1 MTRVLTKEHAQTARE
16 FLHAGARELA
26 SGDELQGSEK
36 MWGAA
41 SHAIMAVAQQRSWPY
56 GNHRAMVNAARR
68 IADELNDDGLRAG
81 LAAAQHFHANFY
93 HGFMENEDVE
103 PNAELVRRF
112 VDRMLT
118 LSA

>member
-1 MTRVLTKEHAQTARE
+1 MLTREHAQTARE
-16 FLHAGARELA
+16 FLDNAALELA

-41 SHAIMAVAQQRSWPY
+41 SHAIMAVAQQREWPY

-68 IADELNDDGLRAG
+68 VADETNDDGLRAG

-93 HGFMENEDVE
+93 HGFMETEDIE

-118 LSA
+118 LAP